1 MQFVCRV
8 LIVEFQWPMISN
20 SNVGMFTVAFYCV
33 IFNILIQI
41 KPWMF
46 PYLYILKYLVTFFLI
61 ILSER
66 ETINHRDCRHTNFVY
81 SQILLGY
88 MMEITNF

>member
-66 ETINHRDCRHTNFVY
+66 EIT
-81 SQILLGY
+81 
-88 MMEITNF
+88 EIVGIPTLCIPKYYLDI